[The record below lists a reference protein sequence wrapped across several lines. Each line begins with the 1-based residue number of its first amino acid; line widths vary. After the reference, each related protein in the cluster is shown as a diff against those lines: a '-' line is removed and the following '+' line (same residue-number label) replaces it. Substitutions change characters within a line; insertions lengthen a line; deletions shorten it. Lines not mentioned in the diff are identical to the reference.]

1 MTFFAFS
8 RDLKENYCRNPD
20 GQDSPWCFT
29 MDPRVRIMFCTNIPQ
44 CSSQI
49 KNANG
54 KKHYLLPK
62 KSTMN
67 FLCHKTEILG
77 IYKLSLSP
85 L

>member
-8 RDLKENYCRNPD
+8 RDLRENYCRNPD

-62 KSTMN
+62 KKHN
-67 FLCHKTEILG
+67 EFP
-77 IYKLSLSP
+77 LSQNRNIGNL
-85 L
+85 